1 MKRLLTSIMWF
12 TSQKEHQEIIDDEVT
27 VNFSGNNVQVTKFY
41 LVQSKETSEKMN
53 FKTDECKLGIK
64 WELSA
69 AGGIND
75 WNNQLK
81 KQWLGSLQL
90 LPQEGVKTSRN
101 GGTKT
106 FPARQSTSQP
116 AWMAVQLNWTG
127 GWWYHLLV
135 HDTWPVTEQTLQY
148 QSLCLKP
155 KPTNPTE
162 PANQLTKPNTRLGIF
177 SSKRNI

>member
-1 MKRLLTSIMWF
+1 MMKL
-12 TSQKEHQEIIDDEVT
+12 T
-27 VNFSGNNVQVTKFY
+27 VNFSGNNIQVTKFY

-64 WELSA
+64 RELSA

-75 WNNQLK
+75 WNNWLK

-106 FPARQSTSQP
+106 FPAAQSTSQP
-116 AWMAVQLNWTG
+116 ARMAVQLNSTG
-127 GWWYHLLV
+127 GWWYHLLL
-135 HDTWPVTEQTLQY
+135 HNTWPAMEQTLQH
-148 QSLCLKP
+148 QSLFETKAH
-155 KPTNPTE
+155 KPTE
-162 PANQLTKPNTRLGIF
+162 PANQLTKPNTHLGIF